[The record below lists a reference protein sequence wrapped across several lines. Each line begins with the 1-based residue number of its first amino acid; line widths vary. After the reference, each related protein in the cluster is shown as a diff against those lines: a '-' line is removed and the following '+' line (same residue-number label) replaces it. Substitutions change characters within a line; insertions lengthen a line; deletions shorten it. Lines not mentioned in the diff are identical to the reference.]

1 MTLSAMR
8 VAIIVFPGSNCDR
21 DMMVAIE
28 QMTSRRPALVWHKE
42 TSLDPVDLVII
53 PGGFSFG
60 DYLRC
65 GALAGRSSV
74 MHAVLDHAARGGAV
88 MGICNGFQV
97 LTETGMVPG
106 VLIRNAGLKFAC
118 RNVDLAVCDTVASPF
133 TSGLAAG
140 QHLTIPIAHNEG
152 NYFADA
158 DELRRIEDN
167 GQVAFR
173 YVAGAAF
180 GPANPNGAAN
190 DIAGVLSPNGRVMG
204 MMPHPERAMSPEQ
217 GGSDGALFMSKAL
230 EALVS

>member
-28 QMTSRRPALVWHKE
+28 QLTSRRPALVWHKE

-65 GALAGRSSV
+65 GALAGRSSI
-74 MHAVLDHAARGGAV
+74 MNAVLDHAARGGAV

-106 VLIRNAGLKFAC
+106 VLTRNAGLKFAC
-118 RNVDLAVCDTVASPF
+118 RNVDLTVCDTVASPF
-133 TSGLAAG
+133 TSGLAVK
-140 QHLTIPIAHNEG
+140 QNLTIPIAHNEG
-152 NYFADA
+152 NYFAEA

-190 DIAGVLSPNGRVMG
+190 DIAGVLSSNGRVMG

-217 GGSDGALFMSKAL
+217 GGSDGALLMSKAL
-230 EALVS
+230 EALAS